1 MLDQAIDQLREN
13 FVAFKDYTS
22 EQKHVNQKLDEYNT
36 KLNNNFYSIEGN
48 RRSIRE
54 FDSKLDLKAD
64 MGEFQI
70 LVEKVRNMP
79 RNEDLVDLYTKVVP
93 QMQTYEKV
101 MNRYE
106 NEHNKFKKM
115 IMRFDEDIA

>member
-1 MLDQAIDQLREN
+1 
-13 FVAFKDYTS
+13 
-22 EQKHVNQKLDEYNT
+22 
-36 KLNNNFYSIEGN
+36 
-48 RRSIRE
+48 
-54 FDSKLDLKAD
+54 
-64 MGEFQI
+64 
-70 LVEKVRNMP
+70 MP

>member
-13 FVAFKDYTS
+13 FVAVKDYTS

-64 MGEFQI
+64 MGEF
-70 LVEKVRNMP
+70 
-79 RNEDLVDLYTKVVP
+79 
-93 QMQTYEKV
+93 
-101 MNRYE
+101 
-106 NEHNKFKKM
+106 
-115 IMRFDEDIA
+115 